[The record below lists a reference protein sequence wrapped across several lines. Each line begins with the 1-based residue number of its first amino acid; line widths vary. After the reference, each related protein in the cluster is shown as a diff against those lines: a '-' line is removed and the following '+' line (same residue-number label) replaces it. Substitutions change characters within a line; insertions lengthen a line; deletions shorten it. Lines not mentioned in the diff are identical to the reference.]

1 MPIFR
6 NISKDWRF
14 TMPQLPGVYQA
25 KRKNGTLY
33 YRSSLTYRAKHI
45 SLGSYDTPE
54 AAHEAYLLANR
65 ILQDNR
71 MGIGSYHKESVLLF
85 EKWVCLI
92 NFRDNGLYFSNP
104 IYIRP
109 SFFYYYFSPSHF
121 FIFDRDDLFYYSNHK
136 ISCRGG
142 HYFVA
147 DYGMQLNIMNRYGI
161 KNYAV
166 LNRDYRFINGNT
178 HDYRY
183 ENIEILNAYHG
194 VSAFRR
200 KGELFY
206 KTKIHIRGDYTV
218 GVYRTEEEAAIA
230 YNKAIDLL
238 KKAGVKKAY
247 TPNYME
253 NMSPA
258 VYADLYTAIQIS
270 TKIEHYLSE

>member
-1 MPIFR
+1 M
-6 NISKDWRF
+6 
-14 TMPQLPGVYQA
+14 MPQLPGVYQA
-25 KRKNGTLY
+25 KKKNGTIY

-45 SLGSYDTPE
+45 SLGSYETIE
-54 AAHEAYLLANR
+54 TAHDAYLLANR
-65 ILQDNR
+65 ILQDESLKIKNYR
-71 MGIGSYHKESVLLF
+71 ADSVLHF

-109 SFFYYYFSPSHF
+109 SFFYYFFSPSHF

-147 DYGMQLNIMNRYGI
+147 DYGMQINIMNRYGI

-166 LNRDYRFINGNT
+166 PGKDYRFINGNT
-178 HDYRY
+178 NDYRY

-194 VSAFRR
+194 VSSFR
-200 KGELFY
+200 KNGSLLY
-206 KTKIHIRGDYTV
+206 KTKIHIKGNYTV

-230 YNKAIDLL
+230 YNKAIDFL

-253 NMSPA
+253 GMSPA
-258 VYADLYTAIQIS
+258 AYADLYTAIQIS
-270 TKIEHYLSE
+270 PKIEHYLSE